1 MPNSNGVI
9 VAEPE
14 PIALDWTATALVIID
29 MQRDFM
35 EPGGFGETLG
45 NDVSQLARAVKP
57 IAAVLAAARAMG
69 MLVVHTRE
77 GHLPDLSDA
86 PPAKVERGAPSLR
99 IGDPGPMGRILIR
112 GEAGHDIIPALYPL
126 DSEIVIDKPG
136 KGAFYATELGET
148 LQKYGIENLLVCGVT
163 TEVCVNTTVREAND
177 RGYRCVVISDGC
189 ASYFPEFHEMGL
201 KMIKAQGGIFG
212 WVADS
217 ISGSESNAN
226 GDIEQTEGGSITMSM
241 SGAVAKP
248 GFKPDL
254 WTPGDWN
261 AFFGFGT
268 NILVNMLVL
277 TGLLRFVLKMPD
289 SLVFGRILPALGLMM
304 CLSTFYYAFLAYRLA
319 QRTGRTDVCALPSGV
334 SVPHMFIVTFVIMLP
349 ITLKTGDPMKGWSAG
364 LVWVFFQSFILMIG
378 GFVAPYIRKITP
390 RAALLG
396 TLAGVSVTFISMR
409 PALEMFMTPQ
419 IGLICFAI
427 ILVSWFGGVK
437 YPRGIPAG
445 LVAIAAGM
453 LIAWGSNLFGLG
465 LGGLSGKGIGDAFAS
480 FGFSVPIP
488 AVGQVFSGFEFL
500 GVILVTAIPFGIYD
514 LVEAMDNVESAEAA
528 GDEYPTTRV
537 LTADGIVSLIG
548 CLMGNPFI
556 NAVYIGHPGWKAMGG
571 RIGYSAA
578 TGIMVIVLSW
588 FGVISVLLALV
599 PVVAISPILLYIGML
614 IAAQAFQTTPLK
626 HAPAIGLAFTPHLAA
641 WAKLQVD
648 TAMGA
653 TLTAAQSVGG
663 LTADKAAEVK
673 AAAIASLPQGG
684 VLYRGLEVMG
694 GGSILA
700 GLVLGAIGVFV
711 IERDFVKASAFALA
725 GAVLTYFGF
734 MHGEAVGIGGGFG
747 VTPAVALAYAVIAG
761 GLYALGKYG
770 ATEHYAAHP
779 EMSAAPAE

>member
-1 MPNSNGVI
+1 MSTSGTG
-9 VAEPE
+9 
-14 PIALDWTATALVIID
+14 TA
-29 MQRDFM
+29 
-35 EPGGFGETLG
+35 G
-45 NDVSQLARAVKP
+45 
-57 IAAVLAAARAMG
+57 
-69 MLVVHTRE
+69 
-77 GHLPDLSDA
+77 
-86 PPAKVERGAPSLR
+86 
-99 IGDPGPMGRILIR
+99 
-112 GEAGHDIIPALYPL
+112 
-126 DSEIVIDKPG
+126 
-136 KGAFYATELGET
+136 
-148 LQKYGIENLLVCGVT
+148 
-163 TEVCVNTTVREAND
+163 
-177 RGYRCVVISDGC
+177 
-189 ASYFPEFHEMGL
+189 
-201 KMIKAQGGIFG
+201 
-212 WVADS
+212 
-217 ISGSESNAN
+217 
-226 GDIEQTEGGSITMSM
+226 QT
-241 SGAVAKP
+241 
-248 GFKPDL
+248 GFKPVL

-304 CLSTFYYAFLAYRLA
+304 CLSTFYYAWLAYRLA
-319 QRTGRTDVCALPSGV
+319 QKTGRSDVCALPSGV

-349 ITLKTGDPMKGWSAG
+349 ITIKTGDPMKGWSAG

-409 PALEMFMTPQ
+409 PALEMYMTPQ
-419 IGLICFAI
+419 IGLVCFAI

-437 YPRGIPAG
+437 YPKGIPAG
-445 LVAIAAGM
+445 LVAIAVGM
-453 LIAWGSNLFGLG
+453 IIAWGSNIFGLG
-465 LGGLSGKGIGDAFAS
+465 LGGLSVKGVGDAFAS

-500 GVILVTAIPFGIYD
+500 GIILVTAIPFGIYD

-578 TGIMVIVLSW
+578 TGIMVVLLSW
-588 FGVISVLLALV
+588 FGIISVLLALV

-614 IAAQAFQTTPLK
+614 IGAQAFQTTPVK
-626 HAPAIGLAFTPHLAA
+626 HAPAIVLALTPHLAA
-641 WAKLQVD
+641 WAKLQID
-648 TAMGA
+648 TMLGS
-653 TLTAAQSVGG
+653 TINAAQAVGG
-663 LTADKAAEVK
+663 LAADKVVAVK
-673 AAAIASLPQGG
+673 TAAIAALPQQG
-684 VLYRGLEVMG
+684 VLYHGLEVMG

-711 IERDFVKASAFALA
+711 IERDFAKAGAFALS
-725 GAVLTYFGF
+725 GAALTYFGF
-734 MHGEAVGIGGGFG
+734 MHGEAVGVGGGLG
-747 VTPAVALAYAVIAG
+747 VTPAVALAYAVVAG
-761 GLYALGKYG
+761 GLFALSKVSS
-770 ATEHYAAHP
+770 TEHYVSHP
-779 EMSAAPAE
+779 EMVAAPAE